1 MIVVTGG
8 AGFIGSALVHGLNKK
23 GMNQI
28 WVVDQIDHPEK
39 QKNLT
44 PLLFDKLVSKDD
56 FLNNILENNLPRCD
70 AILHMGA
77 CSSTTETNEAF
88 LNKNNF
94 EYTQNLAKFCLERD
108 IRFKD
113 CTKKS

>member
-23 GMNQI
+23 GIKQI

-39 QKNLT
+39 QKNLI
-44 PLLFDKLVSKDD
+44 PLLFDKLIGKDD
-56 FLNNILENNLPRCD
+56 FLNDILENNLPHFD

-77 CSSTTETNEAF
+77 CSSTTEIKEAF
-88 LNKNNF
+88 LNKNNLSLPDAL
-94 EYTQNLAKFCLERD
+94 NLY
-108 IRFKD
+108 
-113 CTKKS
+113 